1 MRGAHPDP
9 APPAAPPPGGDPEL
23 GPSLPGPR
31 RRPSPSPLPSPPP
44 PTHTLEA
51 LTSCPARPWD
61 ANGAVG
67 GPRGGWVGG
76 VGALPCPQDPRHPG
90 GLLRRWVPLRAVV
103 SASPPP
109 AELPPPLPS
118 KASDRKEIA
127 RLAANERPGNFP
139 LSHSTPV
146 LAGWPARQGTRGLF
160 RIRVADLREGGVS
173 CIPDLLEDPEE
184 GIHQSLGEIW
194 GGKSWSRWYLT
205 LKEK

>member
-67 GPRGGWVGG
+67 GPRGDGWGAWAPSPAPRTPGTQAGCCVGG
-76 VGALPCPQDPRHPG
+76 SPSAPSFPRP
-90 GLLRRWVPLRAVV
+90 R
-103 SASPPP
+103 PPP
-109 AELPPPLPS
+109 
-118 KASDRKEIA
+118 
-127 RLAANERPGNFP
+127 NFP
-139 LSHSTPV
+139 LPCRPKRV
-146 LAGWPARQGTRGLF
+146 IARKSLVWQPMSVQAISLF
-160 RIRVADLREGGVS
+160 P
-173 CIPDLLEDPEE
+173 IP
-184 GIHQSLGEIW
+184 HQSWRVGPPGRGPGGCSGSGSRTLGKVECPASQTYWKTRKKGFISLW
-194 GGKSWSRWYLT
+194 EKSGEGNLGAGGI
-205 LKEK
+205 